1 MDTKKLFI
9 HYLEKNEKGNKKYK
23 SIHAFTQKG
32 KKKMNN
38 RDGLAV
44 LAVTGEW
51 TLGLAAEFC
60 STLSTSRLIILIFL
74 KLRNFTFDFSRK

>member
-1 MDTKKLFI
+1 
-9 HYLEKNEKGNKKYK
+9 
-23 SIHAFTQKG
+23 
-32 KKKMNN
+32 MNN

-44 LAVTGEW
+44 LAVMGEW

-74 KLRNFTFDFSRK
+74 KLRNFTFDFSRKLPP